1 MLAGE
6 ARRIASDRAGFLGN
20 HPEAGSMRIPRKPQ

>member
-6 ARRIASDRAGFLGN
+6 ARHIASDRAGFLGSQ
-20 HPEAGSMRIPRKPQ
+20 PEATAA